1 MYHKTFDLGTVQR
14 ETVVTVRLNAM
25 ANVRLLTEVN
35 YTAYRRKQFYRM
47 HGGVATA
54 PLFKISV
61 PSTAHWYLVLDV
73 EGLEPRPLHP
83 QVTIGQLT
91 RQIRR

>member
-1 MYHKTFDLGTVQR
+1 MHDKVFDLGMVQR
-14 ETVVTVRLNAM
+14 ETVITVRLNAM

-35 YTAYRRKQFYRM
+35 YTAYQRKQYYKM
-47 HGGVATA
+47 HGGVATT

-61 PSTAHWYLVLDV
+61 PATAHWYLVLDV

-83 QVTIGQLT
+83 QVSIARSRT
-91 RQIRR
+91 RS